1 MSVSNDTVNAI
12 LLGISIIGL
21 ASFAR
26 FLTTRSSN
34 SINTLS
40 NDSNMTK
47 TVVILGGAFAGIQV
61 AHRLLKYTKP
71 HVKDLKVILVSKNS
85 HFFWNIASVRAIVP
99 GVLKEEQ
106 YSLPIEKGFTK
117 YSPEDFEFIVGGAEN
132 VDVDAKTVKVSTAG
146 GGEKVLSYDHLVLAT
161 GTRCVDNGVPWKS
174 NGTHEEVTESLKQ
187 IQDKVQAAKHIV
199 VAGAGATGVE
209 VAAELGFEYKGDKEI
224 ILLSGDKEVLGGDSI
239 ASNAAAELKK
249 LGVQVRGSARVA
261 GANALPDGKTEVVLQ
276 SGDKITTDLYLP
288 TMGMAPNTEYLPA
301 KLLTDKKFV
310 DVNEFYQAKGTEDV
324 WAAGDIVWK
333 PRGSF
338 VLTDKQ
344 AGGIA
349 KNIDAALRGK
359 PPTPV
364 KTLPM
369 DVFLVATGR
378 SRGCGR
384 MGPVKTF
391 SYMVYMIKGKT
402 LGIQN
407 LPGYVDGSN
416 F

>member
-1 MSVSNDTVNAI
+1 
-12 LLGISIIGL
+12 
-21 ASFAR
+21 
-26 FLTTRSSN
+26 
-34 SINTLS
+34 
-40 NDSNMTK
+40 MTK

-85 HFFWNIASVRAIVP
+85 HFFWNLASVRAIVP

-106 YSLPIEKGFTK
+106 YSLPIEKGFSK
-117 YSPEDFEFIVGGAEN
+117 YSAEDFEFIVGGAEN
-132 VDVDAKTVKVSTAG
+132 VDVDSKTVKVSTAG
-146 GGEKVLSYDHLVLAT
+146 GEKVLTYDHLVLAT
-161 GTRCVDNGVPWKS
+161 GARSVDNNVPWKS
-174 NGTHEEVTESLKQ
+174 NGTHEEVTSILAETQ
-187 IQDKVQAAKHIV
+187 EKVKSAKHIV
-199 VAGAGATGVE
+199 VAGAGSTGVE
-209 VAAELGFEYKGDKEI
+209 AAAELGYEYKGDKEI
-224 ILLSGDKEVLGGDSI
+224 LLLSGDKEILGGDSL
-239 ASNAAAELKK
+239 ASNATAELKK
-249 LGVQVRGSARVA
+249 LGVQVRNSARVA
-261 GANALPDGKTEVVLQ
+261 SAIALSDGKTEVLLE

-301 KLLTDKKFV
+301 KLLTDRKFV

-344 AGGIA
+344 AAGIA
-349 KNIDAALRGK
+349 KNIDAVLRGK
-359 PPTPV
+359 APTPV

-369 DVFLVATGR
+369 DVFVVATGR

-384 MGPVKTF
+384 LGSVKVF
-391 SYMVYMIKGKT
+391 SYMVYMLKGKT
-402 LGIQN
+402 LGTQN
-407 LPGYVDGSN
+407 LPGYVDGSA